1 MAIVIGEA
9 VQRLRDNDADLV
21 ELKGLK
27 GTSGICISNA
37 EGRELAEVLAVNTTL
52 TRLDLSKTWL
62 GEEGV
67 VGVQAIGQALTVNTT
82 LTRLDLSHNSFGK
95 KEVRATG
102 EALALNTG
110 LKHLDLSNLL
120 GWGDGQAIKLI
131 GQGLAVHKTLTT
143 IRLSANI
150 IGAKGAAAIAQA
162 VKVNKALTS
171 LDLGFNRIGAK
182 GAAQIAQAL
191 QVNNVLTTLHLYD
204 NPIGAKGATKI
215 AKALQVN
222 HVLTTLDLDDC
233 GLDEGLLHEI
243 DRFIAVNRA
252 LDSKVLAVMM
262 SMHARLGA
270 ESGLKV
276 FSDSLVKMI
285 CDVFCR
291 ESKASSLFDEATLRK
306 RQPEEKEGTSH
317 RQRRKSVQGGSA
329 SKSPSP

>member
-9 VQRLRDNDADLV
+9 VQSLRDNDADLV
-21 ELKGLK
+21 ELKGLT
-27 GTSGICISNA
+27 GTSGTRISNA
-37 EGRELAEVLAVNTTL
+37 EVRELAEVLAVNTTL
-52 TRLDLSKTWL
+52 TNLDLSKTWL
-62 GEEGV
+62 EPEEGV

-95 KEVRATG
+95 KGVRATG

-110 LKHLDLSNLL
+110 LKHLDLSNSL

-182 GAAQIAQAL
+182 GASQIAQAL

-306 RQPEEKEGTSH
+306 RQPEAKEGTSH
-317 RQRRKSVQGGSA
+317 RQRRTSVQGGTA
-329 SKSPSP
+329 SKSP